1 MSYVPSHRPTTGEEL
16 GQPNALTVIE
26 HTGSTTQ
33 TVTVGN
39 KINIGT
45 VHNWYG
51 SFTPTIS
58 NDVFTLPSGYWYY
71 LETAV
76 QSYIVGTV
84 TDQYNMAFSFQ
95 HYDETGSA
103 NLGTLA
109 TNYGLYG
116 ISQDNYAYSRDA
128 CAKVLI
134 DCTSAAMNVSIK
146 VSANQDY
153 DRINYNS
160 GQEYSGLGRTVIWQL
175 NA

>member
-1 MSYVPSHRPTTGEEL
+1 MSYVPSHRPTTGNEL
-16 GQPNALTVIE
+16 GQPNALTAIE
-26 HTGSTTQ
+26 HTASETQ

-39 KINIGT
+39 KVNIGT

-58 NDVFTLPSGYWYY
+58 SDVFTLPSGYWYY

-76 QSYIVGTV
+76 QSYITGTV
-84 TDQYNMAFSFQ
+84 STYMAFSFQ
-95 HYDETGSA
+95 HYNETGSA

-116 ISQDNYAYSRDA
+116 IAQDTYPYSRDA

-146 VSANQDY
+146 VSANEVY

-160 GQEYSGLGRTVIWQL
+160 GQLLSGLGRTVIWQL